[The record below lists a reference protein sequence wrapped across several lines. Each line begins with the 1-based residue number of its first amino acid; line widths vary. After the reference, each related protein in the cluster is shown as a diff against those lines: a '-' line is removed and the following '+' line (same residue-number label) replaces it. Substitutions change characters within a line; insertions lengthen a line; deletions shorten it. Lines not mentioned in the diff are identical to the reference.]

1 MEITPVV
8 AWIVFGIVLIAAD
21 VFLGTFYLIV
31 MGLAAGAAA
40 LAAWGDVS
48 VGWQFT
54 LFAAATAAGGF
65 VVLRCRARPDKKA
78 EAIEHPDAGQSVTVD
93 KWQADGTTVVMYR
106 GARWTAQAA
115 PDADLHAGAWR
126 IVRVDGAR
134 LVIEPAAK

>member
-48 VGWQFT
+48 VGW
-54 LFAAATAAGGF
+54 
-65 VVLRCRARPDKKA
+65 
-78 EAIEHPDAGQSVTVD
+78 
-93 KWQADGTTVVMYR
+93 
-106 GARWTAQAA
+106 
-115 PDADLHAGAWR
+115 
-126 IVRVDGAR
+126 
-134 LVIEPAAK
+134 